1 MGSRRDPA
9 GLTVV
14 AVRTV
19 ARGVRWLILLLALYT
34 IALSLP
40 RLKVW
45 PDGWEI
51 PASGFIQSRIGVGDE
66 TAAGIALASLA
77 LSYWGA
83 REGKEATADLIR
95 IISFL
100 SGLPWLA
107 TLMDWFAK
115 GVAVMFKT
123 IRQRAMNIIREEA
136 RAEGLAEGLSEG
148 RTKGRAEGRSE
159 GRTEGRAEG
168 RAEGRTEEAAR
179 WQAWLERRIVS
190 NPELLNDDDPPPAP
204 PRK

>member
-1 MGSRRDPA
+1 MAPGNRVGSRRDPVGFA
-9 GLTVV
+9 GM
-14 AVRTV
+14 ARRAV
-19 ARGVRWLILLLALYT
+19 ARGTRWLILLLALYT

-40 RLKVW
+40 RLEVW

-51 PASGFIQSRIGVGDE
+51 PASGFIQNRIGVGDE
-66 TAAGIALASLA
+66 TAAGIALASLV

-83 REGKEATADLIR
+83 REGKEATADLAR

-107 TLMDWFAK
+107 TLADWFAK

-123 IRQRAMNIIREEA
+123 IRQRAMNIIREE
-136 RAEGLAEGLSEG
+136 
-148 RTKGRAEGRSE
+148 
-159 GRTEGRAEG
+159 GRTEGL
-168 RAEGRTEEAAR
+168 AEGRTEEAAR

-190 NPELLNDDDPPPAP
+190 NPELLSDDDPPPAP
-204 PRK
+204 PRKPT

>member
-1 MGSRRDPA
+1 MGGRCGSA
-9 GLTVV
+9 GLKV
-14 AVRTV
+14 AALRTV
-19 ARGVRWLILLLALYT
+19 ARSTRWLILLLALYT

-40 RLKVW
+40 QLEVW

-51 PASGFIQSRIGVGDE
+51 PASGFIQNRIGVGDE
-66 TAAGIALASLA
+66 TAAGIALASLV

-83 REGKEATADLIR
+83 REGKEATADLTR

-107 TLMDWFAK
+107 TLVDWFAK

-136 RAEGLAEGLSEG
+136 RAEGLAEGL
-148 RTKGRAEGRSE
+148 
-159 GRTEGRAEG
+159 
-168 RAEGRTEEAAR
+168 AEGRTEEAAR

-190 NPELLNDDDPPPAP
+190 NPELLDDDDPPPAP

>member
-1 MGSRRDPA
+1 MGSRRDSA
-9 GLTVV
+9 GLTVL
-14 AVRTV
+14 ALRTV
-19 ARGVRWLILLLALYT
+19 ARGARWLILLLALYT
-34 IALSLP
+34 VGLSLP
-40 RLKVW
+40 RLEFW

-51 PASGFIQSRIGVGDE
+51 PDSGFIQNLIGVGDE
-66 TAAGIALASLA
+66 TAAGIALASLV

-123 IRQRAMNIIREEA
+123 IRERAMNIIREEA
-136 RAEGLAEGLSEG
+136 RAEGLAEG
-148 RTKGRAEGRSE
+148 RTKGRAE

-179 WQAWLERRIVS
+179 WQAWLERRIAS
-190 NPELLNDDDPPPAP
+190 NPDLLNDDDPPPAP
-204 PRK
+204 PRE